1 MPLRTDF
8 ILSLTECD
16 EKSVGKGLPPHW
28 QEADTEYTS
37 KDIKD
42 RAKKNIV
49 FGASSV
55 GLWVMYGSINRIE

>member
-1 MPLRTDF
+1 MPLRIEF
-8 ILSLTECD
+8 ILSLTKCD
-16 EKSVGKGLPPHW
+16 EKSVGKGFPPHW

-42 RAKKNIV
+42 RTKKNIV

-55 GLWVMYGSINRIE
+55 ECG